1 MNGDTMTKNEPKE
14 KANADENNDHMT
26 DKEPLPGPVFSVST
40 PMGEFS
46 VDMKAYADAKAAAF
60 ELMPKKQ
67 RSNLFDNK
75 MFAFLEAPKTQRDSR
90 YWGGHLGALMKM
102 HLDVYLEPEYEVTEE
117 FAIEDGILRPCMYD
131 TIPLQGKERRRIMIL
146 GTRFYQSTVSPEHR
160 FIVISS
166 VDGDGDHRIT
176 IHLPTGRSMNTERY
190 NFDSFLDSLEEDFY
204 QNGPLKGAFFDLK
217 YNFIERDANIDDLLA
232 WDPAVKQTLWND
244 IITFQKAMPKLKEL
258 GLANSRGVILA
269 GPPGTG
275 KTMIAKWLAAHSD
288 ITCIL
293 ISAEMITGRQDIKKC
308 YELARKVSPTL
319 LIIED
324 IDTAGALDR
333 RASDHPLLGEFLQSM
348 DGVVPNHGV
357 ITLATTNHSNKIDPA
372 IADRPGRFDRIVE
385 VGLPDKEQRFHI
397 LHQHLK
403 SMNVAPTV
411 NREAIERLAKTSD
424 GLTGAWL
431 REVIQ
436 SALIASIS
444 ADRAIITKE
453 DLTASLKDILK
464 RRGMAYR
471 ITPYG
476 AAAQE
481 SANAYVQ

>member
-1 MNGDTMTKNEPKE
+1 MEEQTTQPQ
-14 KANADENNDHMT
+14 AENNDQAT
-26 DKEPLPGPVFSVST
+26 GKEAQPSPVFKVNT
-40 PMGEFS
+40 PMGEMS
-46 VDMKAYADAKAAAF
+46 IDMKAYADAKAAAF
-60 ELMPKKQ
+60 ELAPKKQ
-67 RSNLFDNK
+67 RSNLFDQK
-75 MFAFLEAPKTQRDSR
+75 MFTFLEAPKTQRDSR

-166 VDGDGDHRIT
+166 VDGDGDHRLT
-176 IHLPTGRSMNTERY
+176 IHIPTGRSMNTERY
-190 NFDSFLDSLEEDFY
+190 SFDTFLDGLEEDFY

-275 KTMIAKWLAAHSD
+275 KTMIAKWLAANSN

-403 SMNVAPTV
+403 SMDVAPTV

-431 REVIQ
+431 REIIQ

-444 ADRAIITKE
+444 ADRDLITKE